1 MMQSF
6 TVYVPTIGSW
16 IELIYLAKTGRGC
29 RWHRHCSCA
38 QFSVVLCSCAQCCA
52 QFCSV
57 VRSVVRNY
65 VQLCA
70 VLCTIMFSCAQCCA
84 LCYVNRET
92 RRPVPIRSSSP
103 ICYVSSLASGDY
115 TIRTVVEQVSTFN
128 H

>member
-1 MMQSF
+1 MPISLSKIARLSSVALSSMFLAVKQSF
-6 TVYVPTIGSW
+6 TVNVPTIGSW

-38 QFSVVLCSCAQCCA
+38 QLSVVVCSCAQCCA

-70 VLCTIMFSCAQCCA
+70 VLCAIMFSCAQCCA
-84 LCYVNRET
+84 QLYAV
-92 RRPVPIRSSSP
+92 VRS
-103 ICYVSSLASGDY
+103 
-115 TIRTVVEQVSTFN
+115 VVRSVT
-128 H
+128 

>member
-1 MMQSF
+1 M
-6 TVYVPTIGSW
+6 V
-16 IELIYLAKTGRGC
+16 RGFVQL
-29 RWHRHCSCA
+29 CA
-38 QFSVVLCSCAQCCA
+38 VLCAIFFSCAQCCA
-52 QFCSV
+52 QLCSV

-70 VLCTIMFSCAQCCA
+70 VLCAIVCSCAQWCA

-103 ICYVSSLASGDY
+103 ICYVSCLTSGDY
-115 TIRTVVEQVSTFN
+115 TTGTVVEQVSTFN